1 LINSFKQTQH
11 AKFSWWIQCPK
22 NKIWEHPHKVL
33 TTFNTFYKSDVP
45 LVSNVHSSPSSPLKQ
60 FLYTY
65 DMTYDMDLLT
75 LSL

>member
-33 TTFNTFYKSDVP
+33 TTFNTFNTFYKSDVP
-45 LVSNVHSSPSSPLKQ
+45 LVSNVHSSLSSPLKQ

-65 DMTYDMDLLT
+65 GMDLLT